1 MEALVCAVLKL
12 PKIKN
17 MRKILILLAFAMLFF
32 AQCNTAQKVEA
43 DIFYLSRAPKV
54 KIENPPVLVLLHGLG
69 SNEND
74 LYGLVNHL
82 PDSFL
87 ILSLRATRTIKEGSY
102 RWYDLQWVNGEP
114 VGNKS
119 EQEESR
125 DILIR
130 FLENL
135 HKKHKFD
142 KKRVYLGGFSQ
153 GAVMSLAVALKSPE
167 LLKGIIILS
176 GKIPEAADLLSSNK
190 SYYERLKIFMAH
202 GTEDKVLS
210 IEGARFLNSFL
221 EKNRFMVEY
230 HEFNMVHTI
239 NKETLTAL
247 NLWLKK

>member
-1 MEALVCAVLKL
+1 MKKYLFLF
-12 PKIKN
+12 
-17 MRKILILLAFAMLFF
+17 LLSVFLFP
-32 AQCNTAQKVEA
+32 QCNSAQTIGAE
-43 DIFYLSRAPKV
+43 IFYLKREPKI
-54 KIENPPVLVLLHGLG
+54 KIENPPILILLHGLG

-74 LYGLVNHL
+74 LFGLVQHL

-87 ILSLRATRTIKEGSY
+87 ILSLRAPRTIKEGSY

-167 LLKGIIILS
+167 LLKGIIVLS

-210 IEGARFLNSFL
+210 VEGARFLKSFL
-221 EKNRFMVEY
+221 EKNRFRVEY

-239 NKETLTAL
+239 NKKTLTAL

>member
-1 MEALVCAVLKL
+1 MKKYLFLF
-12 PKIKN
+12 
-17 MRKILILLAFAMLFF
+17 LLSVFLFP
-32 AQCNTAQKVEA
+32 QCNSAQTIGAE
-43 DIFYLSRAPKV
+43 IFYLKREPKI
-54 KIENPPVLVLLHGLG
+54 KIENPPILILLHGLG

-74 LYGLVNHL
+74 LFGLVQHL

-87 ILSLRATRTIKEGSY
+87 ILSLRAPRTIKEGSY

-167 LLKGIIILS
+167 LLKGIIVLS

-210 IEGARFLNSFL
+210 VEGARFLKSFL
-221 EKNRFMVEY
+221 EKNRFRVEY